1 MASVDCHLISP
12 QSPLHV
18 LFVEPVR
25 EGFYSIYH
33 GGKDYYALYEKC
45 VAKGRFP
52 ELTEFYWGTV
62 HILTGLSLLAFPF
75 NAIIFQIFV
84 SVAGSYQ
91 EALRDAVD
99 NEKTETVKFYLSLGV
114 TPNNIYD
121 TKPLIYRTKKR
132 EILEALINAGAD
144 LSRTYSGM
152 TFLEYLINE
161 GMEDLAEA
169 HLDRLSVNESMYAN
183 AIRKRNWPVAV
194 FLVRMGRASLFNR
207 DQIQATPKTT
217 NPLEMIVIKG
227 DAVGLADLSLEHGLT
242 AMKGWVDELQERF
255 PRMKMDWIWTAILS
269 VYCQGSARVSDETIY
284 ELFKYGPLQGE
295 ENPLRFEKKDF
306 ISWAALKGR
315 ETLVNHLASRHFLAM
330 DDFSRLSKSMY
341 EDAIRKRNWPVA
353 AFFVRI
359 GQATLLGR
367 EQIQATP
374 KSDNPIEMA
383 VIQAD
388 PMTIANL
395 YKEQGLAKIKVRAHQ
410 LQERFSLIK
419 IDWIWTAILSVYW
432 QGDEEVSE
440 EEIYELFKCGALHGE
455 ENPLGFEKSNFI
467 YWICVQGRSEI
478 VDHLIRDR
486 LLTVDSSDFE
496 ELLKDS
502 RNRRTF
508 FDFAIRLGYRG
519 TPEEV
524 RQNRYQCKSE
534 NPLEGIVATQNAA
547 RLETFVESRSFEEFY
562 RVYLELKTLFPNMHT
577 GWMWN
582 VIYEIPQSH
591 FDQFTPIQTSATI
604 TSPPPSC
611 YPLSDLLAVFDQI
624 NFDDPR
630 KGHFIEKKALSETLD
645 STPTYRTPTD
655 IRKGLGNIIEALQT
669 GKKVYKL
676 LPEEVE
682 GYRLQIQWI
691 IHLLKAG
698 LKSGPLPRH
707 KANVLIDM
715 GKACLMCPGR
725 YNDIFDIAIKRL
737 KNEEVAV
744 VSFEDQLQRYFADLR
759 SKILNRVAFK
769 IAKGCVHSWENLVYH
784 LHDERALQEPKP
796 HRIMSTQLFH
806 DGEGENYHFVFKSD
820 AREAFD
826 DEYNPEELMGVLSEF
841 ARVDRKRS
849 EQENDFNELMMD
861 AMVEAYSTQFP
872 AIQDLEHRMKVRVP
886 GGILFEDQVLPLEE
900 VESLFKP
907 IDPHYWISTSE
918 ETATWTVAKHFADF
932 KQAHLAYQI
941 RPLRGET
948 PYGYILPE
956 VIHPLVM
963 GKVLCDLGHLEQR
976 ITFRV
981 DA

>member
-1 MASVDCHLISP
+1 MASVDCRLISP
-12 QSPLHV
+12 QSPFQV
-18 LFVEPVR
+18 LFVEPVQ

-33 GGKDYYALYEKC
+33 GVKDYYALYEKC

-62 HILTGLSLLAFPF
+62 RILTGLSLWAFPL

-84 SVAGSYQ
+84 SVAGSYR
-91 EALRDAVD
+91 EGLRDAVD
-99 NEKTETVKFYLSLGV
+99 KGETEIVEFYLNLGV
-114 TPNNIYD
+114 TPDNIYD
-121 TKPLIYRTKKR
+121 TKALIFRTKKR
-132 EILEALINAGAD
+132 DIIEALINAGAD

-152 TFLEYLINE
+152 TFLEYLIDQ
-161 GMEDLAEA
+161 GMEDLAEE
-169 HLDRLSVNESMYAN
+169 HFSRLSGNESMYAN
-183 AIRKRNWPVAV
+183 AIREQNWPVAA
-194 FLVRMGRASLFNR
+194 FLVRMGRASLIGR
-207 DQIQATPKTT
+207 DKIQTTPKTG
-217 NPLEMIVIKG
+217 NPLEMLVIKG
-227 DAVGLADLSLEHGLT
+227 DARGLANCSQDHDLPQ
-242 AMKGWVDELQERF
+242 MKQWVDQLQISY

-269 VYCQGSARVSDETIY
+269 VYCKSRDVVADKIIY
-284 ELFKYGPLQGE
+284 GLFEYG
-295 ENPLRFEKKDF
+295 
-306 ISWAALKGR
+306 
-315 ETLVNHLASRHFLAM
+315 V
-330 DDFSRLSKSMY
+330 
-341 EDAIRKRNWPVA
+341 
-353 AFFVRI
+353 
-359 GQATLLGR
+359 
-367 EQIQATP
+367 
-374 KSDNPIEMA
+374 
-383 VIQAD
+383 
-388 PMTIANL
+388 
-395 YKEQGLAKIKVRAHQ
+395 
-410 LQERFSLIK
+410 
-419 IDWIWTAILSVYW
+419 
-432 QGDEEVSE
+432 
-440 EEIYELFKCGALHGE
+440 LHSE
-455 ENPLGFEKSNFI
+455 ENPLGFKKSDFI
-467 YWICVQGRSEI
+467 HWAGMQGRETL
-478 VDHLIRDR
+478 VDDLVRER

-496 ELLKDS
+496 KLLKDS
-502 RNRRTF
+502 RDRQTF

-524 RQNRYQCKSE
+524 RDNPYRCKSE
-534 NPLEGIVATQNAA
+534 NPLEGIVATQNKE
-547 RLETFVESRSFEEFY
+547 RLETFVENRSFEECY
-562 RVYLELKTLFPNMHT
+562 EVYLDLKTHFPNMYT
-577 GWMWN
+577 GWIWN

-591 FDQFTPIQTSATI
+591 FDQFTPVQTSATI
-604 TSPPPSC
+604 TSAPPRC

-624 NFDDPR
+624 NFNDPR
-630 KGHFIEKKALSETLD
+630 KGHFIEEKALSETLD
-645 STPTYRTPTD
+645 STPTYRTPSD

-669 GKKVYKL
+669 GRKVYKL

-769 IAKGCVHSWENLVYH
+769 IAKGCVHSWENLVYQ

-796 HRIMSTQLFH
+796 HRIMSSQMFH
-806 DGEGENYHFVFKSD
+806 EGELIEDYHFVFKSD
-820 AREAFD
+820 ARKAFD

-841 ARVDRKRS
+841 ARDTQKKRQ
-849 EQENDFNELMMD
+849 EENDFNLLMLD
-861 AMVEAYSTQFP
+861 AMVNAYSTRFP
-872 AIQDLEHRMKVRVP
+872 AIQDLERRMKVRTRQ
-886 GGILFEDQVLPLEE
+886 GILYEDRVLPFEE
-900 VESLFKP
+900 VELLFKP
-907 IDPHYWISTSE
+907 INPSYQILRSDE

-941 RPLRGET
+941 RPLREEK

>member
-1 MASVDCHLISP
+1 MASVDCRLISP
-12 QSPLHV
+12 QSPFQV
-18 LFVEPVR
+18 LFVEPVQ

-33 GGKDYYALYEKC
+33 GVKDYYALYEKC

-62 HILTGLSLLAFPF
+62 RILTGLSLWAFPF

-84 SVAGSYQ
+84 SVAGSYR
-91 EALRDAVD
+91 EGLRDAVD
-99 NEKTETVKFYLSLGV
+99 KGETEIVEFYLNLGV
-114 TPNNIYD
+114 TPDNIYD
-121 TKPLIYRTKKR
+121 TKALIFRTKKR
-132 EILEALINAGAD
+132 DIIEALINAGAD

-152 TFLEYLINE
+152 TFLEHLINE

-169 HLDRLSVNESMYAN
+169 HLDRLSVKESMYAN
-183 AIRKRNWPVAV
+183 AILEKNWPVAA
-194 FLVRMGRASLFNR
+194 FLVRMGRASLLER
-207 DQIQATPKTT
+207 EKIQVVPKTT
-217 NPLEMIVIKG
+217 NPLEMLVIKG
-227 DAVGLADLSLEHGLT
+227 DARGLASCSQDHELPQ
-242 AMKGWVDELQERF
+242 MKQWVDQLQISY

-269 VYCQGSARVSDETIY
+269 VYCESQGEVPDETIY
-284 ELFKYGPLQGE
+284 KLFEYG
-295 ENPLRFEKKDF
+295 
-306 ISWAALKGR
+306 
-315 ETLVNHLASRHFLAM
+315 V
-330 DDFSRLSKSMY
+330 
-341 EDAIRKRNWPVA
+341 
-353 AFFVRI
+353 
-359 GQATLLGR
+359 
-367 EQIQATP
+367 
-374 KSDNPIEMA
+374 
-383 VIQAD
+383 
-388 PMTIANL
+388 
-395 YKEQGLAKIKVRAHQ
+395 
-410 LQERFSLIK
+410 
-419 IDWIWTAILSVYW
+419 
-432 QGDEEVSE
+432 
-440 EEIYELFKCGALHGE
+440 LHGE
-455 ENPLGFEKSNFI
+455 ENPLGFKKSDFI
-467 YWICVQGRSEI
+467 YWAGMHRRETL
-478 VDHLIRDR
+478 VDLLVKER

-502 RNRRTF
+502 RDRRTF

-524 RQNRYQCKSE
+524 RDNPYQCKSE
-534 NPLEGIVATQNAA
+534 NPLEGIVATQNNA
-547 RLETFVESRSFEEFY
+547 RLETFVESRSFEECY
-562 RVYLELKTLFPNMHT
+562 EVYLDLKTHFPNMYT

-591 FDQFTPIQTSATI
+591 FDQFTPVQTSATI
-604 TSPPPSC
+604 TSAPPRC

-624 NFDDPR
+624 NFNDPR
-630 KGHFIEKKALSETLD
+630 KGHFIEEKALSETLD
-645 STPTYRTPTD
+645 STPTYRTPSD

-669 GKKVYKL
+669 GRKVYKL

-796 HRIMSTQLFH
+796 HRFMSSQQFH
-806 DGEGENYHFVFKSD
+806 QGEPTEDYYFVFKSD
-820 AREAFD
+820 AEDAFD
-826 DEYNPEELMGVLSEF
+826 AEYTPDELMGVLSEF

-886 GGILFEDQVLPLEE
+886 QGILFEDQVLPLEE
-900 VESLFKP
+900 VEAIFKP
-907 IDPHYWISTSE
+907 INPHYRISRTE
-918 ETATWTVAKHFADF
+918 ENVAWTVSKHFSDF
-932 KQAHLAYQI
+932 KRGFLAYTI
-941 RPLRGET
+941 RPFTEDMMR
-948 PYGYILPE
+948 YALPE
-956 VIHPLVM
+956 VIHPIVM
-963 GKVLCDLGHLEQR
+963 GKVLCDLGHLRQR
-976 ITFRV
+976 ITFREV
-981 DA
+981 V